1 MGDLTRDA
9 QEAHPLTV
17 SVEANKMKAL
27 DLRGEGK
34 SYAKIADALGISKT
48 RAHELVLEGL
58 DELMVQ
64 SAESAEQ
71 VRILELGRLDDMLDR
86 MLVKLSLQRREMAT
100 KDGQKVF
107 VPDPQERT
115 VEGVLKIMERRAKL
129 LGLDAPLEIVG
140 AGGGPVQVSNVAA
153 SEEFIGRVE
162 KLIARLDG
170 GETPEAVAASL
181 RQISAGDV
189 TAPSAN
195 GHDKPSTNG
204 AAP

>member
-100 KDGQKVF
+100 KDGQKE
-107 VPDPQERT
+107 DDE
-115 VEGVLKIMERRAKL
+115 
-129 LGLDAPLEIVG
+129 
-140 AGGGPVQVSNVAA
+140 AGGGRRERWRDSSRWERHWT
-153 SEEFIGRVE
+153 SEG
-162 KLIARLDG
+162 ARYHG
-170 GETPEAVAASL
+170 
-181 RQISAGDV
+181 
-189 TAPSAN
+189 
-195 GHDKPSTNG
+195 
-204 AAP
+204 